1 MKDYSNYT
9 TTDFLLD
16 DSFVKW
22 VKSGCPKESHWSVWT
37 LQHSGNEQ
45 AFTRAKEI
53 ILSAKIAPVR
63 ELNEGEIKK
72 IVDKV
77 NERIEEEAAL
87 PMKIGLPHWLKVAA
101 AVLLITSVATLVY
114 KYNAEISRSF
124 TDENGVEEHNVVVRD
139 AGVIKLPDG
148 TSVLLKQGSRIKYPR
163 RFTKDSRQIYLKGE
177 AYFEVEKD
185 PSRPFIV
192 YTEEVVIRVLGTSFF
207 VRAYKTEKQVRVT
220 VTTGKVS
227 VVKKK
232 DLSETLRRVKNNED
246 INRKEVLLVA
256 NQELTLNRGDLKLT
270 KQYLSRPSVLSE
282 EVAKITFNFK
292 ETPFP
297 EAIKTLSKAY
307 DIPIIYDE
315 NTFSSC
321 PLTASLTNQSF
332 YEKLTLICKAVE
344 ATFET
349 HNGKIV
355 ITGKGCKTN

>member
-1 MKDYSNYT
+1 
-9 TTDFLLD
+9 
-16 DSFVKW
+16 
-22 VKSGCPKESHWSVWT
+22 
-37 LQHSGNEQ
+37 
-45 AFTRAKEI
+45 
-53 ILSAKIAPVR
+53 
-63 ELNEGEIKK
+63 
-72 IVDKV
+72 
-77 NERIEEEAAL
+77 
-87 PMKIGLPHWLKVAA
+87 
-101 AVLLITSVATLVY
+101 
-114 KYNAEISRSF
+114 
-124 TDENGVEEHNVVVRD
+124 
-139 AGVIKLPDG
+139 
-148 TSVLLKQGSRIKYPR
+148 
-163 RFTKDSRQIYLKGE
+163 
-177 AYFEVEKD
+177 
-185 PSRPFIV
+185 
-192 YTEEVVIRVLGTSFF
+192 VVIRVLGTSFF

-232 DLSETLRRVKNNED
+232 DLSEPLRRVKNNED

-315 NTFSSC
+315 NTFSGC

-344 ATFET
+344 ATFEM
-349 HNGKIV
+349 HNGKII